1 MLAVHSS
8 RSLYLLLLEK
18 ELKRRQNQS
27 LSKGKPI
34 SKADIKLKDQL
45 FLISSIY
52 LRAYHVNLQLRNS
65 TNYQHVKYMT
75 SRKHKHLA
83 LIPEAIMFWR
93 CSVGDPQSISQGGEQ
108 RLLENKKSSINSFVQ
123 LLFLIDLQKVTGT
136 TLQELYLGKKNHINQ
151 SSTMLK

>member
-52 LRAYHVNLQLRNS
+52 LRAYHVNL
-65 TNYQHVKYMT
+65 
-75 SRKHKHLA
+75 
-83 LIPEAIMFWR
+83 
-93 CSVGDPQSISQGGEQ
+93 
-108 RLLENKKSSINSFVQ
+108 
-123 LLFLIDLQKVTGT
+123 
-136 TLQELYLGKKNHINQ
+136 
-151 SSTMLK
+151 